1 MMIKNKTLKAAIMN
15 RSIIDAKLAI
25 EINKYLS
32 KEKDMLIKIGML
44 VLLKFQLASIYLPRM
59 LYEILEVS

>member
-1 MMIKNKTLKAAIMN
+1 MMIKNKTLKSAIMN